1 MDQDN
6 FLDDMQN
13 DKYVSEIQSK
23 KQTEDREKELIKDEK
38 NEIRKNKMLISQQKK
53 EESRKRYEEKHNKKD
68 NETENETEN
77 ETQILGKDKRQLIAK
92 INSYK
97 QLFPDE
103 LKTFKIK
110 KNPTIEEL
118 QNYIEEIQVIIEIG
132 NVESFVLDGIL
143 QSLKMCEGFT
153 VNKKYDIT
161 GLSDL
166 LKMNKQFNNL
176 AKQLMLKYSCFMN
189 TPPEYQLIM
198 LVMSSSYIMIQKN
211 NNKDKLNDF
220 FNENI

>member
-6 FLDDMQN
+6 FLNDMQN

-53 EESRKRYEEKHNKKD
+53 EESRKRYEEKHIKKD

-77 ETQILGKDKRQLIAK
+77 ETQILGKDKRQLLVK

-97 QLFPDE
+97 QLFPQE
-103 LKTFKIK
+103 LQGFKIK

-118 QNYIEEIQVIIEIG
+118 EAYIEEIQIIIEIG
-132 NVESFVLDGIL
+132 NFHFS
-143 QSLKMCEGFT
+143 QT
-153 VNKKYDIT
+153 
-161 GLSDL
+161 
-166 LKMNKQFNNL
+166 
-176 AKQLMLKYSCFMN
+176 
-189 TPPEYQLIM
+189 
-198 LVMSSSYIMIQKN
+198 
-211 NNKDKLNDF
+211 
-220 FNENI
+220 